1 MGNLLYNTLTGKF
14 LFKQG
19 ILFFFPQKDL
29 SE

>member
-1 MGNLLYNTLTGKF
+1 MGNLLYNTRPGEF

-19 ILFFFPQKDL
+19 ILFFPQKDF